1 MLSVAKVEWWGIVV
15 CGCRD
20 LVSVSA
26 NEGQVDGH
34 VADEGGAFC
43 PIAQVEML
51 GIILN
56 AFSKQ
61 KQRPVEALEGLNSVL
76 LEQAHEVIGLLD
88 CSLKDLVALNRR
100 YERHADPESGD
111 HGEGK
116 Q

>member
-1 MLSVAKVEWWGIVV
+1 MLSIAEIKWRATIIR
-15 CGCRD
+15 GCRN
-20 LVSVSA
+20 LVSIRPYQ
-26 NEGQVDGH
+26 GQLDGQ
-34 VADEGGAFC
+34 VADEGGSFC
-43 PIAQVEML
+43 PIAQVEMR

-56 AFSKQ
+56 AFTKQ

-76 LEQAHEVIGLLD
+76 FEQAHEVIGLLD